1 MNALRLYGRYVR
13 LSLRRQLVH
22 RASTVI
28 TAFGVFLI
36 TASEF
41 FVVWALFDRF
51 GQLRGWR
58 LPEVALLYAMVSIT
72 WALADGIGRGF
83 DSFASVVRAGEVDRL
98 LLRPRS
104 LVLQI
109 LGQELTVRRSG
120 RLLQG
125 LAVLGYAISTGVIA
139 WSVSRVAL
147 LVAAIAGGMCAF
159 LGVQV
164 LQATS
169 AFWTV
174 EGLEV
179 WNAFSYG
186 AVTMSEYPLAIYRGW
201 FRAVFTYVIPIGTVL
216 YFPGVAIL
224 GRADPLGAPPII
236 DWLAPLAGPA
246 FLSGCLVVWRIG
258 VRHYRSTGS

>member
-1 MNALRLYGRYVR
+1 MNAIRLYGRYAQ
-13 LSLRRQLVH
+13 LSLRRQLVR
-22 RASTVI
+22 RAEAVL
-28 TAFGVFLI
+28 TAIGVFVI

-51 GQLRGWR
+51 DQLRGWR

-72 WALADGIGRGF
+72 WALADAIGRGF
-83 DSFASVVRAGEVDRL
+83 DGFASLVRTGEVDRL

-120 RLLQG
+120 RLIQG
-125 LAVLGYAISTGVIA
+125 LAVLGYVISTGVVA
-139 WSVSRVAL
+139 WSAARVAL
-147 LVAAIAGGMCAF
+147 FVAAIAGGVTAF
-159 LGVQV
+159 LGVQI

-174 EGLEV
+174 DGLEV
-179 WNAFSYG
+179 WSAFTYG
-186 AVTMSEYPLAIYRGW
+186 SVTMSQYPLAIYRGW

-224 GRADPLGAPPII
+224 DRADPLGAPPII
-236 DWLAPLAGPA
+236 DWLAPLAGPV
-246 FLSGCLVVWRIG
+246 FLSGCLAVWRIG